1 MTGRNRCV
9 PFFCCVVF
17 VFLLVLVLWFVFFG
31 CLIFR
36 ECKSS
41 LSSRVSH
48 RLERSG
54 PFVLKDK
61 EEPLCVDPW
70 VGLSAIHMIIYVHI
84 YMAINGGYIT
94 TISHYPGDP
103 KGSFFSRLHWPSVP
117 LVGAPVVL
125 ASLRP

>member
-1 MTGRNRCV
+1 MCS
-9 PFFCCVVF
+9 F
-17 VFLLVLVLWFVFFG
+17 FLLCCFCLFVGVGFVVCFFG

-61 EEPLCVDPW
+61 EEPLCVEPW
-70 VGLSAIHMIIYVHI
+70 VGFSTIHMCIC
-84 YMAINGGYIT
+84 
-94 TISHYPGDP
+94 
-103 KGSFFSRLHWPSVP
+103 
-117 LVGAPVVL
+117 
-125 ASLRP
+125 LRMCV